1 MGVMASRTPR
11 KRLKRNRWTVVNIAS
26 ILAQAGLALRRGN
39 KKRTA
44 LLLGTATIA
53 SRYSGLSYVIQ
64 GALTANDIRKKFT
77 AGR

>member
-1 MGVMASRTPR
+1 MANRSPG
-11 KRLKRNRWTVVNIAS
+11 KRLKENRWTTVYIAS
-26 ILAQAGLALRRGN
+26 ILVQAGLALRRGN
-39 KKRTA
+39 KKRAA

-53 SRYSGLSYVIQ
+53 SHDRGLSYVIQ